1 MRTGW
6 RGTATRVCLVL
17 CVLCLGAGEGVP
29 PASAY
34 RFLTSGGKKIGPFFP
49 HGEEQ
54 KPRWNAAIWG
64 LGTTMTVA
72 VPDDPL
78 WEKLDVIHGME
89 DARRLVSE
97 AMAQWSAVGT
107 ADIRWVLAE
116 PSGAGA
122 AAVSVHVYDDPG
134 AAAGWAGVR
143 DKLEHWGDRG
153 YLDIQSCDV
162 HINVTGS
169 DQEFKRVRAV
179 VAHELGHCL
188 GLDHHAGPPNGSISY
203 VNRPDEIPR
212 WGRPGVM
219 IGIGG
224 DIVGEYELISY
235 TEGIGASLLRPAPGW
250 LETTGAVYG
259 TVLAADYGAER
270 TMTKVLVARLE
281 GNGRPRNAV
290 IRITN
295 EWGQFVIEGLDPGN
309 YVVMA
314 FSHRWG
320 RPRESWV
327 AIRQTV
333 RLEPVQIRAGERTG
347 PVVLTARRPVETE

>member
-89 DARRLVSE
+89 DARR
-97 AMAQWSAVGT
+97 
-107 ADIRWVLAE
+107 
-116 PSGAGA
+116 
-122 AAVSVHVYDDPG
+122 
-134 AAAGWAGVR
+134 
-143 DKLEHWGDRG
+143 
-153 YLDIQSCDV
+153 
-162 HINVTGS
+162 
-169 DQEFKRVRAV
+169 
-179 VAHELGHCL
+179 
-188 GLDHHAGPPNGSISY
+188 
-203 VNRPDEIPR
+203 
-212 WGRPGVM
+212 
-219 IGIGG
+219 
-224 DIVGEYELISY
+224 
-235 TEGIGASLLRPAPGW
+235 
-250 LETTGAVYG
+250 
-259 TVLAADYGAER
+259 LAADYGAER